1 MSRETSFSDG
11 GRMTMSSFLKDPRNF
26 YIKMYVKNMYIKDTG
41 PADVL
46 RTELSAITGPEAP
59 DTYNKM

>member
-1 MSRETSFSDG
+1 
-11 GRMTMSSFLKDPRNF
+11 MTMSSFLKDPRNF